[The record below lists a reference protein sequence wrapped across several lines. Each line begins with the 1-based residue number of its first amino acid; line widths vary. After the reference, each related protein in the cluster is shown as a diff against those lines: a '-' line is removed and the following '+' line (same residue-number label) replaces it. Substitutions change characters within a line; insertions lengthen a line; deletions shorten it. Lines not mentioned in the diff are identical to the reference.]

1 MNFLQQM
8 EQKRVKDCEELELR
22 RKKERDDDKKELLGM
37 FKNMISENV
46 STLVTRT
53 ELVEKENKDLKSKVD
68 SPIEDMNTVK
78 QHIFKEKQPSVSE
91 PSAGPKFFCDQPDTA
106 DLTQSN
112 QDQLKSIISMA
123 RRTVGLQR
131 IDQQDLIRMRQA
143 QYGGARS
150 AEEEK
155 LFAVREFLECEV
167 KLPKDTIELMK
178 VEKIFSPALQS
189 NPQWLYVTFEDE
201 SSIQKIFG
209 KTRIMRKESRIITYI
224 PREFHSRFVALR
236 DLSYT
241 IRHEEDCKTRI
252 KMGFND
258 LHLDKKD
265 KNTGRWI
272 RVKVDFELPAID
284 LSRSPLKEPSNSP
297 APGRPEQNRQSKR
310 GRESTGSDSNNTPK
324 VSKVDVTDNKIQ
336 AQDKSVSVDSFEKR
350 LRDADLV
357 SEIVEDPA
365 EKCHGK
371 LDHGNV
377 VSITSTPLGKSI
389 SSQSSESP
397 VFKKTNHKQ
406 N

>member
-68 SPIEDMNTVK
+68 SLIEDMNTVK

-91 PSAGPKFFCDQPDTA
+91 PSGGPKFSCDQPDTA
-106 DLTQSN
+106 DLAQSN

-178 VEKIFSPALQS
+178 IEKKISPAL
-189 NPQWLYVTFEDE
+189 
-201 SSIQKIFG
+201 
-209 KTRIMRKESRIITYI
+209 
-224 PREFHSRFVALR
+224 
-236 DLSYT
+236 
-241 IRHEEDCKTRI
+241 
-252 KMGFND
+252 
-258 LHLDKKD
+258 
-265 KNTGRWI
+265 
-272 RVKVDFELPAID
+272 
-284 LSRSPLKEPSNSP
+284 
-297 APGRPEQNRQSKR
+297 
-310 GRESTGSDSNNTPK
+310 
-324 VSKVDVTDNKIQ
+324 
-336 AQDKSVSVDSFEKR
+336 
-350 LRDADLV
+350 
-357 SEIVEDPA
+357 
-365 EKCHGK
+365 
-371 LDHGNV
+371 
-377 VSITSTPLGKSI
+377 
-389 SSQSSESP
+389 
-397 VFKKTNHKQ
+397 
-406 N
+406 